1 MHHQCIAVQCKNAS
15 YSNHTGEAA
24 MTTVLLVLIVLLV
37 LSGWYGVSAYPGA
50 GAPYIVAIIIVVM
63 LVCYVIGQGRVG
75 AY

>member
-1 MHHQCIAVQCKNAS
+1 
-15 YSNHTGEAA
+15 

-37 LSGWYGVSAYPGA
+37 LAGWHGVSAYPGA